1 MGKEMR
7 RRQVILPTFSR
18 LATGFAN
25 EAPLLLISG
34 GSVRRLNKMGRAMG
48 RELVDE
54 LSFRP
59 NFVVDDGENGGNI
72 EDEWESIEVGGVGFK
87 IRGPCSRCNM
97 VEVDPNR
104 GRQGKGGVL
113 RTLGNYRRSGGRI
126 IFGVFVQR
134 MGAGAGAGGG
144 SIKVGDNVRITKCKQ

>member
-7 RRQVILPTFSR
+7 RRQVILPTFTR

-34 GSVRRLNKMGRAMG
+34 GSVRRLNKMVRAMG

-97 VEVDPNR
+97 VEVDSR
-104 GRQGKGGVL
+104 GVL

-134 MGAGAGAGGG
+134 MGAEVGAGGG